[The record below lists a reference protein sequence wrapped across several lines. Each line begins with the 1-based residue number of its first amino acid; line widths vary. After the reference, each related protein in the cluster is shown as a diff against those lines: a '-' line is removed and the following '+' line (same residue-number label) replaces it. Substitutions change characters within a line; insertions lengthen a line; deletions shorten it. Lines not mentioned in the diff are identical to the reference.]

1 MRKLFLVVAV
11 SLVLVAAACKSTPK
25 DETAAIRTAL
35 EAYLSQRGNLNM
47 AGMDMDVQ
55 VVRMDERTADV
66 QVNFRAK
73 QGGGSMQM
81 AYQLEKQG
89 EAWVVKGSKSPTG
102 TSGHPDVGGTPAMP
116 SSGELPAGHP
126 PMAAP
131 QAPPPQQQ
139 APPKKP

>member
-1 MRKLFLVVAV
+1 MRKLFVVVALSLVVV
-11 SLVLVAAACKSTPK
+11 FAACKSAPK
-25 DETAAIRTAL
+25 DETAAIRTAIG
-35 EAYLSQRGNLNM
+35 AYLSQRGNLNL

-55 VVRMDERTADV
+55 VVRMDARTADV

-89 EAWVVKGSKSPTG
+89 DAWVVKGSKSPTG
-102 TSGHPDVGGTPAMP
+102 AGGHPDVGAPGMP

-126 PMAAP
+126 PMTAP
-131 QAPPPQQQ
+131 QTPPPQQP